1 MNYEFFSNI
10 FRALVRAEEVALEIQ
25 DECLL
30 AETSK
35 AKVSILTQFDR
46 FFPSVVED
54 VIKRPG
60 FSCKPFFEIIAEYPF
75 LLEGR
80 EKKFLKFVAS
90 VAGYARTHKS
100 GKIALDCNVVKI
112 MANRHIDDFV
122 WRQVVKDRNSD
133 YFVSAVN
140 AVLQSISGRKKGH
153 AAYMLTEELL
163 PSWTLAFPEIV
174 FNESKCW

>member
-10 FRALVRAEEVALEIQ
+10 FCALVRAEEVAIEIK
-25 DECLL
+25 DESLL
-30 AETSK
+30 AQTSK
-35 AKVSILTQFDR
+35 AKASILAQFDR
-46 FFPSVVED
+46 FFPSTVED

-60 FSCKPFFEIIAEYPF
+60 FSCKPFFEIVAEYPF

-90 VAGYARTHKS
+90 VADYAKVHK
-100 GKIALDCNVVKI
+100 GENIVLDKNVVKI
-112 MANRHIDDFV
+112 MGSRYIDDFV
-122 WRQVVKDRNSD
+122 WRQVVKDRNCN

-140 AVLQSISGRKKGH
+140 SVLQFIFAKKRGH
-153 AAYMLTEELL
+153 ASKMLTEELL

-174 FNESKCW
+174 FNESKS